1 MIKCKMPKVSI
12 ITVVYNGEKE
22 LENTILSVI
31 RQTYDNLEYIIVD
44 GGSTDN
50 TINIIKKYA
59 NKISYWISEPDKGI
73 YDAMNKG
80 IDVANGEWLLFRNC
94 GDYFSSLSDIARVF
108 ENTNYNDYDV
118 IYGDAIVWDK
128 YGFKKEK
135 PEIQKFNRYGVMP
148 VWHPSTFVRTSLH
161 KKIKFDLKYKLAAD
175 HNFIINCKWSGIK
188 FKYIPIILSIF
199 NIGDGASVKGQI
211 KSRKEHFYI
220 YGGDANRWNLFIFNI
235 QLLKVN
241 MVLYLRRYIP
251 DAVMRMRRK
260 MQGRVIWKENYTIN
274 DMISNALSRTEIKH
288 K

>member
-1 MIKCKMPKVSI
+1 M
-12 ITVVYNGEKE
+12 
-22 LENTILSVI
+22 LS
-31 RQTYDNLEYIIVD
+31 
-44 GGSTDN
+44 
-50 TINIIKKYA
+50 
-59 NKISYWISEPDKGI
+59 
-73 YDAMNKG
+73 
-80 IDVANGEWLLFRNC
+80 
-94 GDYFSSLSDIARVF
+94 
-108 ENTNYNDYDV
+108 
-118 IYGDAIVWDK
+118 
-128 YGFKKEK
+128 
-135 PEIQKFNRYGVMP
+135 EIQKFNRYGVMP

-274 DMISNALSRTEIKH
+274 DMISNALSRTEIKY